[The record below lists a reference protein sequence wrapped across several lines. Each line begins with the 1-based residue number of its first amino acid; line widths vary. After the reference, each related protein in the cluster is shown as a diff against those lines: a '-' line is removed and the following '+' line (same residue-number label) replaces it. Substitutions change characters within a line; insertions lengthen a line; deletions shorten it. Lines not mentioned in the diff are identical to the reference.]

1 LASEYGWTI
10 DYILELPRKR
20 IEAMIK
26 AIEKRYQEQ
35 RKALT
40 RGKNEKRIEVG
51 KSPNAEFLMTSLGI
65 LREGKKNG

>member
-1 LASEYGWTI
+1 
-10 DYILELPRKR
+10 
-20 IEAMIK
+20 MIK